1 MYFEEMTKETLYIAQ
16 EIINSN
22 PGYNVLENKKG
33 HRSLA
38 EMEKEFL
45 GSDTF
50 SAFIKLEDTYIGV
63 IDYLIENPKD
73 RYPWLGLLMIHND
86 YQGYGFGT
94 QAYALYENEMM
105 NRGLGSVRLGVLKDN
120 TKAHSFWESQ
130 GFVLFKKTTS
140 QSGNEIWCYEKH
152 IG

>member
-1 MYFEEMTKETLYIAQ
+1 VYFEEMTKETLYIAQ

-22 PGYNVLENKKG
+22 PGYNVLENKND

-45 GSDTF
+45 GSDTV

-73 RYPWLGLLMIHND
+73 HFPWLGLLMIHSD